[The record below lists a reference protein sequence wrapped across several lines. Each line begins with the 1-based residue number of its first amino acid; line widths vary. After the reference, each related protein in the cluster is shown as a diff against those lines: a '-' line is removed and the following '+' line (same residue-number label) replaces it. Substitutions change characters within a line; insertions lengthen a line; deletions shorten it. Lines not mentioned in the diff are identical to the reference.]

1 MSQGYLKSTGTRT
14 KSLFGFCLSRWLLIT
29 GTSAITLKSRS
40 IFFPKKVYLFFWYN
54 TVIYQRVHC
63 VVEMEPYL
71 AQLGIKVN
79 NNDMTVQI
87 NVCTCICLDTAHIY
101 LWTSVVSPL
110 LSSSHHQ
117 QQTWEMGVWQ
127 YHDPSWSL
135 WWTLHSQTHSSPTHW
150 IPDRNLKF
158 ILSIT
163 DLKMWFLISF
173 TLHKDVENVHVCFMS
188 LLMINVMLSK

>member
-1 MSQGYLKSTGTRT
+1 MTLNYRYKCDNSQITFYIFLVQHCNLPKG
-14 KSLFGFCLSRWLLIT
+14 SLCGRD
-29 GTSAITLKSRS
+29 K
-40 IFFPKKVYLFFWYN
+40 
-54 TVIYQRVHC
+54 
-63 VVEMEPYL
+63 PYL

-150 IPDRNLKF
+150 IPDRNLHF

-163 DLKMWFLISF
+163 DLKLWFLVPF
-173 TLHKDVENVHVCFMS
+173 NLHKDVENVHVCFMS
-188 LLMINVMLSK
+188 LLMINVMLS